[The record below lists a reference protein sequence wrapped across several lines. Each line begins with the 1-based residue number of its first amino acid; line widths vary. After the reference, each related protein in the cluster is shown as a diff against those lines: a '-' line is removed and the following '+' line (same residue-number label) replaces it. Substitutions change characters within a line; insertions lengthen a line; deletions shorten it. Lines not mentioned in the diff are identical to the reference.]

1 MTQRSREPDRVP
13 TLLAEAQV
21 RLEACGIDSARLD
34 CEVLMAHALGIDRGA
49 LVALIGAGS
58 AAATL
63 DEDSAR
69 AYRRL
74 VKRRALREPVAY
86 ITGHREFWSLDLEVG
101 PAVLIPRPETE
112 HLVEEALA
120 LLPVPQ
126 AEPLTVVDVG
136 TGSGAI
142 AVALAVERPDL
153 RVIAVDSSERA
164 LEVARRNAAR
174 HEVER
179 RVELVRGDLLSSLAS
194 GPGSGRQVAMVV
206 SNPPYVSSQE
216 LASLM
221 PEVGRWEPVE
231 ALHAGASGLDVIQ
244 RLIDQAAGVLRPGG
258 WLLLEVASERAEAAR
273 RLVESSGAWDSQA
286 LRADLAGLP
295 RVMRCRRRPADPR
308 QT

>member
-1 MTQRSREPDRVP
+1 MTQRSREPARVP
-13 TLLAEAQV
+13 SLLAEAQV

-34 CEVLMAHALGIDRGA
+34 SEVLMAHALGIDRGA
-49 LVALIGAGS
+49 LAALIGSGS

-63 DEDSAR
+63 DEASAR
-69 AYRRL
+69 VYRRL
-74 VKRRALREPVAY
+74 VVRRALREPVAY

-120 LLPVPQ
+120 LLPAPQ
-126 AEPLTVVDVG
+126 AHPLTVVDVG

-142 AVALAVERPDL
+142 AVALAVERSDL
-153 RVIAVDSSERA
+153 RVIAVDSSEPA

-174 HEVER
+174 HGVGHQ
-179 RVELVRGDLLSSLAS
+179 VELVRGDLLSSLA
-194 GPGSGRQVAMVV
+194 GRQGQGRQVAMVV

-221 PEVGRWEPVE
+221 PEVGRWEPLE

-244 RLIDQAAGVLRPGG
+244 RLINQAAGVLCPGG
-258 WLLLEVASERAEAAR
+258 WLLLEVAAERADATL
-273 RLVESSGAWDSQA
+273 RLVDASGEWDSQE
-286 LRADLAGLP
+286 LRPDLAGLP